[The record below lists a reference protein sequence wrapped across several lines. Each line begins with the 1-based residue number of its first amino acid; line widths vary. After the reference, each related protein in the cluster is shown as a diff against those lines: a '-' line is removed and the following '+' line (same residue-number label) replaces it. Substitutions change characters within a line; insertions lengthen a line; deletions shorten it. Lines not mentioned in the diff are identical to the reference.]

1 MGESERKSKK
11 VHLLWGTF
19 TWILLHWMS
28 MQIKEEY
35 FISEKN
41 KLIKIVEDI
50 CGNLPCPLCRDHAVI
65 YLEKVPLAHVQ
76 TKNDLVNYIYHFH
89 NSVNIRAKK
98 QYEPFIIMEK
108 YKKVNFSLLIDSWN
122 ARFVYGNGIQRN
134 DFMAKNHLSKVKK
147 EINTYFKENSHKF
160 LMS

>member
-1 MGESERKSKK
+1 MPEH

-28 MQIKEEY
+28 QQIKEEY
-35 FISEKN
+35 FASERSR
-41 KLIKIVEDI
+41 LIKIVEDI
-50 CGNLPCPLCRDHAVI
+50 CGNLPCPTCREHALLYI
-65 YLEKVPLAHVQ
+65 KRIPLANIKI
-76 TKNDLVNYIYHFH
+76 KNDLINYIYHFH
-89 NSVNIRAKK
+89 NSVNIRGKK
-98 QYEPFIIMEK
+98 QYEPFTIMEK

-134 DFMAKNHLSKVKK
+134 DFMAKNRLSTLKK
-147 EINTYFKENSHKF
+147 DINTYFKENSHKF

>member
-1 MGESERKSKK
+1 MPEH

-19 TWILLHWMS
+19 TWILLHWAS
-28 MQIKEEY
+28 QQIKEEY
-35 FISEKN
+35 FASERN

-50 CGNLPCPLCRDHAVI
+50 CGNLPCPSCREHAVSYI
-65 YLEKVPLAHVQ
+65 NRVPLANIQ
-76 TKNDLVNYIYHFH
+76 NKNDFVNYIYHFH
-89 NSVNIRAKK
+89 NSVNIRGKK
-98 QYEPFIIMEK
+98 QYEPFTIMEK
-108 YKKVNFSLLIDSWN
+108 YNKVNFSLLMDSWN

-134 DFMAKNHLSKVKK
+134 DFMAKNRLLTLKK